1 MDPWQHTYK
10 DKLLTAEQAASLV
23 QPDQLIRLHI
33 GKPPIPILDA
43 LAKRN
48 GELENVTVI
57 QCYPLYNHPIWNE
70 AEYDRS
76 FNMIVDYVA
85 EGCRQ
90 GMKKHYIDF
99 MPLDYPQYAKQAEQG
114 RTNTWNSDIFFGVV
128 SPPDEKGYCSFG
140 SALWYNKDV
149 AKAAK
154 CFVVAEVDPSFIRTH
169 GDNWIHISEIDYLVE
184 ETKSFPVGT
193 PPPPD
198 EEQGTLEVIGEFAST
213 LIKDGDTVQMGIG
226 AISEAIG
233 LFLLDRND
241 LGIHS
246 EIMTASHVELVKRGV
261 ATGKYKGMHKGK
273 AVAAMVVGGA
283 DLEFVNNNP
292 AFELYSVLHTNS
304 LLTIAAQKNQ
314 VAVNSTLSIDLTG
327 QAAAESIGP
336 QMYSG
341 IGGQMTFMMGSMYSE
356 GGRSIM
362 VLPSTAR
369 KGTLSRIVPM
379 LEPGSTLTTP
389 RQYTDNV
396 VTEFGMVNLQGK
408 TQRQRA
414 EALISI
420 AHPDFQPELKKSGK
434 ENVLALGRNTAC
446 CCY

>member
-1 MDPWQHTYK
+1 MDAWQHRYE
-10 DKLLTAEQAASLV
+10 DKVLSAEQAAGLV
-23 QPDQLIRLHI
+23 QSGQLVRLHI
-33 GKPPIPILDA
+33 GKPPIPILNA
-43 LAKRN
+43 LAARN
-48 GELENVTVI
+48 GALKDVTLI
-57 QCYPLYNHPIWNE
+57 QCYPLHDHPIWNE
-70 AEYDRS
+70 AVYEES
-76 FNMIVDYVA
+76 FNRIVDYVGA
-85 EGCRQ
+85 GCRE
-90 GMKKHYIDF
+90 GMKRHYVDF
-99 MPLDYPQYAKQAEQG
+99 LPLDYPQYAKQAEQG
-114 RTNTWNSDIFFGVV
+114 RTNTWNADVFYGVV

-149 AKAAK
+149 ARAAK
-154 CFVVAEVDPSFIRTH
+154 RFVAEVDPSFIRTH
-169 GDNWIHISEIDYLVE
+169 GDNWIHVSEIDHLVE
-184 ETKSFPVGT
+184 ESLPFPLGT

-213 LIKDGDTVQMGIG
+213 LIRDGDTVQMGIG

-233 LFLLDRND
+233 LFLTDRND

-261 ATGKYKGMHKGK
+261 ATGKYKTAHAGK

-283 DLEFVNNNP
+283 DLEFVHDNP
-292 AFELYSVLHTNS
+292 AFELYSVLYTNS
-304 LLTIAAQKNQ
+304 LLTIAAQHHQ
-314 VAVNSTLSIDLTG
+314 VAVNSTLSMDLTG
-327 QAAAESIGP
+327 QAAAESLGP

-341 IGGQMTFMMGSMYSE
+341 IGGQMTFMMGAMYSP

-369 KGTLSRIVPM
+369 KGTLSRIVPT

-389 RQYTDNV
+389 RQYADYV
-396 VTEFGMVNLQGK
+396 VTEFGIVNLQGK

-420 AHPDFQPELKKSGK
+420 AHPDFQPELKNAARK
-434 ENVLALGRNTAC
+434 TFWP
-446 CCY
+446 